1 MKLCNIFSK
10 IFSDPD
16 IIQDIPSPV
25 TQEEEERNMKRKSD
39 DVFSLQKQE
48 KVYTNN
54 HTRQRFTH

>member
-1 MKLCNIFSK
+1 MKLCNILFK

-39 DVFSLQKQE
+39 NIVLIRKNINLDEL
-48 KVYTNN
+48 
-54 HTRQRFTH
+54 RQN

>member
-39 DVFSLQKQE
+39 DVFSLKKE
-48 KVYTNN
+48 KKK
-54 HTRQRFTH
+54 FI